1 MTTRGIDFKALSL
14 KDALDLAVLVEEEA
28 KERY

>member
-1 MTTRGIDFKALSL
+1 MNADIEFVDLSL

-28 KERY
+28 EER